1 MKKQLMKL
9 EQILEIAEKVQDWQ
23 FIIQHAIFPYGIWD
37 EDYLIGIGQVNERN
51 YIPGI

>member
-23 FIIQHAIFPYGIWD
+23 FIIQHAIYGFMISPNF
-37 EDYLIGIGQVNERN
+37 LTSCLN
-51 YIPGI
+51 PCKFL